1 MPGKEV
7 LEDGTSNCGLLDQRM
22 GLEWVTDNIATFGG
36 DPNKVTIW
44 GESAG
49 ALSVADQ
56 MILYE
61 SDNKY
66 KGEHNPIDIC
76 PARSASLL
84 SYQSIALSYVPRPDG
99 IVLRKSPNVLIA
111 ERSYAAVPMINGV
124 QVDEGTL
131 FTLFQSNLTT
141 TTNLKPFMRELPFQ
155 NIKDSILDN
164 LIATYG
170 TGLGAVTD
178 GYPFR
183 TGLLDEIFPDFKRRA
198 TLFGDIIFTLSR

>member
-1 MPGKEV
+1 
-7 LEDGTSNCGLLDQRM
+7 
-22 GLEWVTDNIATFGG
+22 
-36 DPNKVTIW
+36 
-44 GESAG
+44 
-49 ALSVADQ
+49 
-56 MILYE
+56 
-61 SDNKY
+61 
-66 KGEHNPIDIC
+66 
-76 PARSASLL
+76 RSASLL

-164 LIATYG
+164 LIATYASG
-170 TGLGAVTD
+170 HPLWRHHLHPEPVGLPQYYVNFVHNLNPNKGVE
-178 GYPFR
+178 GKYPNWPQWDQTAQLINFEADKSM
-183 TGLLDEIFPDFKRRA
+183 LINDD
-198 TLFGDIIFTLSR
+198 SRSENYQVIANSHGEFNF